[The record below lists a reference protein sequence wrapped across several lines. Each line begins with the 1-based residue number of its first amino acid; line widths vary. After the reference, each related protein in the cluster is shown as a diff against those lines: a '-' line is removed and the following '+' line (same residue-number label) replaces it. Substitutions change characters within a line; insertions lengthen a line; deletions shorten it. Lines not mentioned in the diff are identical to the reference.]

1 MANVSFISAITA
13 NYNTPQLILLV
24 LCFIMI
30 LSLSYTSSN
39 ISVSETQS
47 YAAIISVLMIVVAIS
62 LFKMTTD
69 SNSSVFIRGS
79 IVSIILLFMMG
90 GIVTEFY
97 KNYIKR
103 SDFFDRA
110 SRDPTTRVMM
120 NIVEISL
127 VISIIVVGIS
137 LSQNM
142 IGRYLNNS
150 TDWFGFILNL
160 IVYIP
165 CLLEDLILYFKQQ
178 YNITPSVTFILMGI
192 EAGLIAL
199 YVLLPKLFN
208 SKLLDDTIQILDDP
222 AFLDIPI
229 TKNFTVEDEGDR
241 GYKRANYAISMWVY
255 INQQNNIVDKANIFK
270 YEGNLKIEYIKSE
283 NQIKDKYRI
292 TIRDPTPHDDKDDPP
307 SYDINVPNQK
317 WNNIVLN
324 FNENRTV
331 DIFVNGNL
339 ERTFA
344 KSNRTN
350 TKHSNTIEIGSP
362 KGLYG
367 AICNIKYYKKPLS
380 SVQIAQGYNLLYN
393 KNPPTNKIM

>member
-1 MANVSFISAITA
+1 
-13 NYNTPQLILLV
+13 
-24 LCFIMI
+24 
-30 LSLSYTSSN
+30 
-39 ISVSETQS
+39 
-47 YAAIISVLMIVVAIS
+47 MIVVAIS

-69 SNSSVFIRGS
+69 NKSSLFIRGS
-79 IVSIILLFMMG
+79 AVSVILLFMMG

-110 SRDPTTRVMM
+110 SRDPTTRVMV

-127 VISIIVVGIS
+127 VISMIVVGIS

-165 CLLEDLILYFKQQ
+165 CLLEDLIAYLKQQ

-192 EAGLIAL
+192 EASLIAL

-208 SKLLDDTIQILDDP
+208 SKLVDDTIPILDEP
-222 AFLDIPI
+222 VFLDIPV
-229 TKNFTVEDEGDR
+229 TKSFSIEDMGDR
-241 GYKRANYAISMWVY
+241 GEHKRANYAISMWVY

-270 YEGNLKIEYIKSE
+270 YEDNLTIEYIKSD

-292 TIRDPTPHDDKDDPP
+292 TIRDQHDINVPNQKWN
-307 SYDINVPNQK
+307 YDINVPNQK
-317 WNNIVLN
+317 WNNIVAN
-324 FNENRTV
+324 FNENKTV

-344 KSNRTN
+344 SSNRTN
-350 TKHSNTIEIGSP
+350 TKLSNTIEIGSAN
-362 KGLYG
+362 GLYG
-367 AICNIKYYKKPLS
+367 AICNIKYYKKPMTQ
-380 SVQIAQGYNLLYN
+380 VQIAQGYNLLYN